1 MRLVSAIA
9 SHLVLVAGLTG
20 VATLA
25 NAEDAKT
32 ETKVAAKAPVDSLTF
47 TNKLVDGKKTWTPG
61 EGKVKA
67 GDAVELTL
75 VNTLPEPHGFAIK
88 GLTEDLVVNA
98 NETKTVSIPADKVK
112 AGAYDIKC
120 QLHPAHVG
128 AKLVVQ

>member
-9 SHLVLVAGLTG
+9 GNLVLAASLAG

-25 NAEDAKT
+25 QAE
-32 ETKVAAKAPVDSLTF
+32 ETKVAAKAPVESVTF
-47 TNKLVDGKKTWTPG
+47 TNKMVDGKKTWTPG

-75 VNTLPEPHGFAIK
+75 VNTLPEPHGFSIP
-88 GLTEDLVVNA
+88 GMTDEIVVNA
-98 NETKTVSIPADKVK
+98 NETKIVTVAAGKVK
-112 AGAYDIKC
+112 AGSYDIKC

-128 AKLVVQ
+128 AKLTVQ